1 MFWRAIHVIQHV
13 NSEASIYVDFINCDE
28 YRPAHSCI
36 LYLELACKQSGEEE
50 RIYDHLHVS
59 FVVTHQ
65 FGLLACQC
73 SCILHSLQQLRVLLL
88 VVLAWPFQHYY
99 FCPVRHR
106 HVEHL
111 GIHLVFKLVLCLH
124 E

>member
-1 MFWRAIHVIQHV
+1 MFWHAIHVIQHV

-59 FVVTHQ
+59 FVVT
-65 FGLLACQC
+65 LISLVCWPVSVCVSITAC
-73 SCILHSLQQLRVLLL
+73 SS
-88 VVLAWPFQHYY
+88 
-99 FCPVRHR
+99 
-106 HVEHL
+106 
-111 GIHLVFKLVLCLH
+111 
-124 E
+124 